1 MESHVESLEHFPI
14 SMSFEDG
21 SFVIHQQVGATADEI
36 IAIRIS
42 ADQAK
47 QIGRFLLKE
56 REQEHDPDAP
66 GADDG
71 FDQFWSAYPRKDGKA
86 RALDIWKRHRL
97 GGKLQ
102 VVIAHLT
109 AIKQSPQWTDQGGR
123 FVPHAGTYLSQ
134 RRYLDEVESEDYS
147 LFK

>member
-1 MESHVESLEHFPI
+1 MESIEHLPVSI
-14 SMSFEDG
+14 TVEDG
-21 SFVIHQQVGATADEI
+21 RYTIQQQVGSTADDVI
-36 IAIRIS
+36 TICITT
-42 ADQAK
+42 DQAK

-66 GADDG
+66 GADQG
-71 FDQFWSAYPRKDGKA
+71 FDQFWASYPRKDGKA

-97 GGKLQ
+97 GSKLQ
-102 VVIAHLT
+102 VVLAHLT

>member
-1 MESHVESLEHFPI
+1 MESLEHLPI
-14 SMSFEDG
+14 SITYEDG
-21 SFVIHQQVGATADEI
+21 SFIIQQQVGATADEVI
-36 IAIRIS
+36 TIQVS
-42 ADQAK
+42 SDQAK

-66 GADDG
+66 DAEQG
-71 FDQFWSAYPRKDGKA
+71 FDQFWSSYPRKDGKA

-97 GGKLQ
+97 GSKLE
-102 VVIAHLT
+102 VIIAHL
-109 AIKQSPQWTDQGGR
+109 ANIKQSPQWVDQGGR

>member
-1 MESHVESLEHFPI
+1 MDSLEHFPI
-14 SMSFEDG
+14 SISVADKAV
-21 SFVIHQQVGATADEI
+21 VIHQQVGSTADDVI
-36 IAIRIS
+36 TIQIS
-42 ADQAK
+42 VDQAK

-56 REQEHDPDAP
+56 REQDHDPDAP

-71 FDQFWSAYPRKDGKA
+71 FDQFWSMYPRKDGKA

-102 VVIAHLT
+102 AVITHLA

-123 FVPHAGTYLSQ
+123 FVPHAGTYLGQ
-134 RRYLDEVESEDYS
+134 RRYEDEVESDDYS
-147 LFK
+147 RFQ

>member
-1 MESHVESLEHFPI
+1 MLLAQT
-14 SMSFEDG
+14 MG
-21 SFVIHQQVGATADEI
+21 STSSG
-36 IAIRIS
+36 
-42 ADQAK
+42 
-47 QIGRFLLKE
+47 
-56 REQEHDPDAP
+56 
-66 GADDG
+66 
-71 FDQFWSAYPRKDGKA
+71 PRTLAKDGKA